1 MFDVSL
7 IELAVIALVALLV
20 LGPER
25 LPRAARTVG
34 LYVRK
39 ARQSWYS
46 VRADIEREL
55 AADELKR
62 SIKRQGDEL
71 RDAIGVDE
79 INRVKALGRDL
90 SDPLQNDPARNR
102 VPPPRAVSNEA
113 MPEQVEPYSADASAT
128 GSVDHAS
135 SVGTGTSSDAEHS
148 ILAPVTP
155 AAVAQGAATPS
166 APVHFEPAPEG
177 TSAADPTSRPA

>member
-39 ARQSWYS
+39 ARASWYS

-62 SIKRQGDEL
+62 SIKRSGDEL
-71 RDAIGVDE
+71 RDSIGIDRMREDITGRKRLPAQSAAATAAATEPSVDAPPE
-79 INRVKALGRDL
+79 TIDG
-90 SDPLQNDPARNR
+90 DPA
-102 VPPPRAVSNEA
+102 PTPSMQSTADTPPRA
-113 MPEQVEPYSADASAT
+113 
-128 GSVDHAS
+128 
-135 SVGTGTSSDAEHS
+135 
-148 ILAPVTP
+148 
-155 AAVAQGAATPS
+155 
-166 APVHFEPAPEG
+166 
-177 TSAADPTSRPA
+177 

>member
-7 IELAVIALVALLV
+7 VELAVIALVALLV

-34 LYVRK
+34 LYMRK

-62 SIKRQGDEL
+62 SIKRSGEEIRESIGL
-71 RDAIGVDE
+71 DAIR
-79 INRVKALGRDL
+79 NDL
-90 SDPLQNDPARNR
+90 RPKRLPQKKP
-102 VPPPRAVSNEA
+102 VSTEQL
-113 MPEQVEPYSADASAT
+113 PEQVETASAAA
-128 GSVDHAS
+128 G
-135 SVGTGTSSDAEHS
+135 
-148 ILAPVTP
+148 P
-155 AAVAQGAATPS
+155 AANGAPDDERAAVTAEPSSSESDPRTPH
-166 APVHFEPAPEG
+166 PRTP
-177 TSAADPTSRPA
+177 

>member
-62 SIKRQGDEL
+62 SIKRSGEEI
-71 RDAIGVDE
+71 RESIGVDA
-79 INRVKALGRDL
+79 IKGDLGRL
-90 SDPLQNDPARNR
+90 RLPQQKPA
-102 VPPPRAVSNEA
+102 STEQQ
-113 MPEQVEPYSADASAT
+113 PETVET
-128 GSVDHAS
+128 
-135 SVGTGTSSDAEHS
+135 TSTASDAE
-148 ILAPVTP
+148 
-155 AAVAQGAATPS
+155 VASLPETATS
-166 APVHFEPAPEG
+166 DVASVEPRTDAGPR
-177 TSAADPTSRPA
+177 TDADPRAA

>member
-7 IELAVIALVALLV
+7 VELAVIALVALLV
-20 LGPER
+20 LGPEK

-62 SIKRQGDEL
+62 SMERNAASTRTAIERELGVEQISRELKGAGDAARGNRSAPAVTAS
-71 RDAIGVDE
+71 RD
-79 INRVKALGRDL
+79 
-90 SDPLQNDPARNR
+90 
-102 VPPPRAVSNEA
+102 
-113 MPEQVEPYSADASAT
+113 EP
-128 GSVDHAS
+128 
-135 SVGTGTSSDAEHS
+135 
-148 ILAPVTP
+148 P
-155 AAVAQGAATPS
+155 AA
-166 APVHFEPAPEG
+166 
-177 TSAADPTSRPA
+177 

>member
-62 SIKRQGDEL
+62 SIKRSGEQL
-71 RDAIGVDE
+71 RESIGVDA
-79 INRVKALGRDL
+79 IKDDLGRL
-90 SDPLQNDPARNR
+90 RLPPQTPASTEQLPEQAETAPVEAAPTAETAAQDTH
-102 VPPPRAVSNEA
+102 VPAAASTGTDPRAA
-113 MPEQVEPYSADASAT
+113 
-128 GSVDHAS
+128 
-135 SVGTGTSSDAEHS
+135 
-148 ILAPVTP
+148 
-155 AAVAQGAATPS
+155 
-166 APVHFEPAPEG
+166 
-177 TSAADPTSRPA
+177 

>member
-62 SIKRQGDEL
+62 SIKRSGDEIRESIGL
-71 RDAIGVDE
+71 DAIQHD
-79 INRVKALGRDL
+79 LGRKRL
-90 SDPLQNDPARNR
+90 PPQKLVSTEPL
-102 VPPPRAVSNEA
+102 
-113 MPEQVEPYSADASAT
+113 PEQ
-128 GSVDHAS
+128 
-135 SVGTGTSSDAEHS
+135 AEH
-148 ILAPVTP
+148 AAADGPV
-155 AAVAQGAATPS
+155 AIDVSAKASDVAITTPS
-166 APVHFEPAPEG
+166 ASGH
-177 TSAADPTSRPA
+177 DPRTP

>member
-7 IELAVIALVALLV
+7 IELAVIGLVALLV

-34 LYVRK
+34 LYLRK

-62 SIKRQGDEL
+62 SIKRSGEEIRESIGL
-71 RDAIGVDE
+71 DAIQHD
-79 INRVKALGRDL
+79 LGRKRL
-90 SDPLQNDPARNR
+90 PPQKPASTERL
-102 VPPPRAVSNEA
+102 
-113 MPEQVEPYSADASAT
+113 PEQVETASAAA
-128 GSVDHAS
+128 G
-135 SVGTGTSSDAEHS
+135 
-148 ILAPVTP
+148 P
-155 AAVAQGAATPS
+155 AANDAPEDERAATT
-166 APVHFEPAPEG
+166 AEPASAESDPR
-177 TSAADPTSRPA
+177 TSDPRTP

>member
-20 LGPER
+20 LGPEK

-62 SIKRQGDEL
+62 SIERNVTST
-71 RDAIGVDE
+71 RTAIEHDLGIADISRE
-79 INRVKALGRDL
+79 INGAGD
-90 SDPLQNDPARNR
+90 
-102 VPPPRAVSNEA
+102 AVR
-113 MPEQVEPYSADASAT
+113 SAT
-128 GSVDHAS
+128 AKP
-135 SVGTGTSSDAEHS
+135 
-148 ILAPVTP
+148 APVATRDEPP
-155 AAVAQGAATPS
+155 AA
-166 APVHFEPAPEG
+166 
-177 TSAADPTSRPA
+177 

>member
-7 IELAVIALVALLV
+7 VELAVIALVALLV

-62 SIKRQGDEL
+62 SMERNKEGIGASLGVDGLRDEL
-71 RDAIGVDE
+71 RGVQDDL
-79 INRVKALGRDL
+79 RGRPRI
-90 SDPLQNDPARNR
+90 S
-102 VPPPRAVSNEA
+102 PPR
-113 MPEQVEPYSADASAT
+113 
-128 GSVDHAS
+128 
-135 SVGTGTSSDAEHS
+135 
-148 ILAPVTP
+148 PVTP
-155 AAVAQGAATPS
+155 AAEAASSDSTPPSNELPPEQAEPQDAAPAVLAPAGAATD
-166 APVHFEPAPEG
+166 A
-177 TSAADPTSRPA
+177 TPTDHPPGSTPRTP